1 MFEVLDG
8 CGVWVFCKYLVVLE
22 RGGEC
27 SIYWGDGALWG
38 LLAPILANYHY

>member
-1 MFEVLDG
+1 MGVVCG
-8 CGVWVFCKYLVVLE
+8 CFVSISSCLK
-22 RGGEC
+22 GEC